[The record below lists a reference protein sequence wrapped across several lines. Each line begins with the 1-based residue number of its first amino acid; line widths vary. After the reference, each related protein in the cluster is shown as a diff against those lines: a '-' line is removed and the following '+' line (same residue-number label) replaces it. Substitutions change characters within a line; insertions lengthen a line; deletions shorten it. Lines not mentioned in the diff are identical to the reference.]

1 MEQVPQTPQ
10 NTQTPQSTQSQG
22 QQGSNPRTTRYTD
35 GVAQYT
41 FNGKNY
47 NTKEEAVAA
56 RDTYKAAVN
65 ADWVSVGKDRAKYD
79 ALIESGRG
87 LSQMSDDELG
97 FIRDRYAKSDLSK
110 RKEYTKSG
118 TDAYLF
124 SMGLPSAK
132 EINSYRQKY
141 IDYIGE
147 GGMEQYP
154 ELLEKRGDEYW
165 TTEATE
171 WIKKQWA
178 EDNAVG
184 LNDETVTS
192 KGNDIKYEDTLLDE
206 QLFELG
212 LPPSAKLN
220 EYFLKYKK
228 DLEINDEIEAFN
240 NEVFDLVHGK
250 DQVPVEEAFYSTLK
264 NHDKLVPYLS
274 EEISFPSEDDQ
285 KYKDDLMQFQRD
297 KYNTDLVKAL
307 EADAK
312 RDQMSHRISVAD
324 YKKFDYDKNTE
335 RARQRDLDI
344 YNKSKEKY
352 DQWFTKGATTE
363 KDKEQR
369 RKDVSDFLNFNGYVE
384 NTYNGGN
391 VKSLTAEDINQIVQI
406 EPSFRLLD
414 NGVPSDLVQKLYAG
428 NGSYNAA
435 TLEEIRNW
443 NDKENLH
450 NPRKHAEIEASM
462 LYTGLEG
469 SYDETVDAMTTTW
482 RVQNSKGFDRRSKYN
497 VDVYTSQIGERGV
510 TEGGALYALVAGQQV
525 DNRAVDRTSV
535 NVVNESDNRAHVGE
549 TDEDSGIAYSFYSSV
564 DSSGTRMIDYLT
576 DDEKA
581 VYFCLSSTNIK
592 NGSKYLNDLQGVV
605 SKRSYMNTI
614 GGGYG
619 KILSGKATIEEFGDY
634 TYNTKLYE
642 KGEELR
648 GLKEGRTDYWK
659 REAWDEYSAMSDA
672 ALERRRN
679 EIVAESSSAQ
689 ADIDAIRDK
698 GRMYYGGVEIED
710 AYKHE
715 LEKIDYVLSTR
726 KQLKQESTVE
736 ANLKDY
742 TDAKGNMATERVK
755 ASADYGESQYA
766 ELINRT
772 EAEMRQAT
780 LDVAGMTDVVEAN
793 RQLALGGKRDAN
805 VLRSLSTEQKNKFN
819 YLLVNSGAKVADAYI
834 DLIYNSVDAEAAKEK
849 NQGIAGW
856 AGKNIFTKAG
866 ATALSVLVP
875 PATSGVI
882 SLLGT
887 LGNALTGKETSA
899 LQATM
904 WDFSN
909 EWREA
914 VPTGDLFRL
923 FGMSDE
929 NAQKWGQIGYGAVM
943 SMVDSTGA
951 AFLNL
956 LGGDLGTIALASSAF
971 SSSLRNGLMRGL
983 DPDVATGTAFVSGVA
998 EYLTEKV
1005 GLETIM
1011 DTVKAFKS
1019 GTFGAGKV
1027 LQNALLRAIKPTV
1040 TEASEEAMST
1050 IINTIADSMLNGD
1063 LSEYNVE
1070 YNGYIDAG
1078 YTPEEAR
1085 KLANKSWA
1093 EGLITDAA
1101 IGGVTGFL
1109 MSFGG
1114 MVGGVRSDVTYNRM
1128 VEAGIDPT
1136 TGKRSYDTPNN
1147 PNGNFGATKPAAKPV
1162 LSERAQAYTNGR
1174 TAVERVFNKKVAD
1187 SVQNA
1192 LDNNYIEDDKV
1203 SSFDGQLQR
1212 ADNTDFI
1219 YYSVGADN
1227 EGKLR
1232 LTDDERTSLAVALA
1246 ATGEDDL
1253 DVAYTMLKNEEQT
1266 PKQRLANA
1274 DPTFK
1279 RIKSVEEVKNLNRQ
1293 IAENKKTIQDVLD
1306 VLNKRFNNTSNEL
1319 RNAYAQSMAD
1329 LQQASAML
1337 ENGDIKGA
1345 TTALNALESK
1355 YGNEVE
1361 NKTGRLAVFGSDFNQ
1376 AVTRIEQN
1384 KAQIETA
1391 QALLDRHYATLA
1403 NALNYFSLSYGSQ
1416 RATAMQANRV
1426 NQIRKEIG
1434 AKKDAI
1440 LLDSSLDE
1448 NAKQKAYDELEKQE
1462 QDLAGLSGYLSRY
1475 ANLRSGRS
1483 KFDIMQKVKN
1493 GTFQDF
1499 VAQSNKEQEQAATP
1513 VPAEKP
1519 AQEVKAEQPPQ
1530 NAVTEASPANTETTS
1545 EQPANTAETGSEA
1558 VKQENT
1564 TQEQAEEKEPPQ
1576 MREVKVNKNWQK
1588 RITAVAKRF
1597 GLKVV
1602 FGELVEDGQPI
1613 NGKYDPEH
1621 PDTVYLNT
1629 TLRTDSNRSNE
1640 QVIALELL
1648 RHEAVHWSKET
1659 KAYESLKEMAI
1670 LYLQEQ
1676 GADVQGVIDGILRD
1690 NPSYKG
1696 SQELG
1701 EEEMTAMFVQTVLFG
1716 GDDGSR
1722 RAMKWMAQSSRRNV
1736 FNSMKKYNDYL
1747 IARSE
1752 IRNARDGDAIKL
1764 LLLDAEME
1772 FTRAIEER
1780 QTLDGKKPSQAEAPA
1795 QPDKDT
1801 KKSRGKKKQAK
1812 ENTAQETPAQ
1822 EAQAQETPVQETPKQ
1837 ETPAQETPAQEAQTQ
1852 ETPAREATTQETPA
1866 QEAPVQEAQAQA
1878 ETAEPAQAQSEQAQ
1892 SQQETTATEQQ
1903 PAQEA
1908 QAQEQ
1913 APAQPQAEAQA
1924 QTDTQAQAQTE
1935 AQAQTDTQA
1944 QTEAPASVQSEQTAS
1959 QPLEFSNE
1967 HKTRISRIANSL
1979 NSGKR
1984 CAIYLNGV
1992 QDFNAVAEQVKNEL
2006 LKYLPSNRRRGLR
2019 VATEVNPNSYD
2030 NLYILDKSTER
2041 ANRADFTRDRI
2052 ETVTLNF
2059 GAPTQSSS
2067 VTEQVRAR
2075 QEEQRQQREAERRA
2089 NQEQAERE
2097 REQTRE
2103 QQISDMAEMQRSM
2116 QQRQAEAQAQEQE
2129 PAEQPAQ
2136 EPSSRQEETTPVQEE
2151 TTPVQEEAQEQPA
2164 EQTEQPAPA
2173 QEERS
2178 ARGTGFSNV
2187 NEYKAATLEEAQER
2201 YAVNT
2206 PPRSIGATHTI
2217 IDSIQ
2222 NDRTSTSGRRFSTP
2236 VDMSEF
2242 SGSFIAQ
2249 ISRENYGRER
2259 NTTDSRRFLYDA
2271 LGRPNAYFGHAQTDN
2286 YLGMRINRYVFGK
2299 NTGLSLSSARADG
2312 LDATQVNAVRD
2323 GREIN
2328 EHFVDHIINY
2338 GFVPENILKGSSD
2351 ITSESVFNNGEKNN
2365 IGEDI
2370 VFSDEQNAQLKDVC
2384 NKLVSGKEVILALPV
2399 TKDFEAQSLQALRS
2413 IFNALPV
2420 AFRTKV
2426 SFASGF
2432 YLDDLDV
2439 SHGQHVAVDRAKLII
2454 TDQTSA
2460 SNLTGLMAIRTVI
2473 NLTDGVQQS
2482 GDTRYSRTGKSLSA
2496 YASENQ
2502 LGAKANQLDTFAD
2515 MQRIASHKKSES
2527 RSKAANNNSE
2537 AKGKTLTSNQQTE
2550 VDILDRELDDYSD
2563 ADLDANIDYYSQ
2575 PENYRNNKHIYDEL
2589 VKERGRRKF
2598 IKSIIGSDTYPI
2610 NKYIRNHVN
2619 GNLVSSSNLVS
2630 DDKKELARKVFSAGQ
2645 IETLIRSAYDIEREY
2660 LSERAKRL
2668 NDVYSWYLGLK
2679 GTKDLD
2685 FTLPASTP
2693 KMDSRLQHML
2703 TTEAQKYGSFYN
2715 SLLGSKAPS
2724 PATWASRFGAKGIE
2738 EIIQSDYEL
2747 NDAAKRTYRHVVDFA
2762 KKNGID
2768 GKYVPSFSDVLSVYV
2783 EDHGGK
2789 NFVGHK
2795 TKQAELPLS
2804 ESLGRKDARIYAPKQ
2819 RLATRETWELAN
2831 RDATNVDSQ
2840 GLEEIMQARKDVVFA
2855 SYYMDYSKEF
2865 GITKYEYT
2873 KAIEDWSKDFH
2884 EDVDGGQYFA
2894 TGYNVLLDATP
2905 PESELGTA
2913 ELAENSPLSTFHDKF
2928 YKPAKMTALEKSR
2941 AVNEGVAEENRFS
2954 GFENVTVLSKAN
2966 VRDSDIGHLVKEV
2979 KGNTIDNEAEQY
2991 QRNYIANTM
3000 LALDTHIDWSGL
3012 SITFHDAL
3020 FGADQS
3026 RGVKEIYGRY
3036 KPTEH
3041 SIDVGNKDSQDT
3053 VSHEMGH
3060 ALDRLWKDFLYGED
3074 PRLFPTSEKDYMLS
3088 QLSYD
3093 ELKYRLNSRKDLSEE
3108 QKNRYLKFH
3117 KNFTDFVDKL
3127 VLSTE
3132 LDTRNEYLRSRHEVF
3147 ARFVA
3152 DFVTYVNK
3160 LVGINEVYTGEFN
3173 ENAYTSFIKI
3183 LQGMSALQ
3191 TQDNAYEAFET
3202 PLGSEYDEM
3211 DMYQFE
3217 GEEFTDEDFEMPT
3230 EEDYLSELEEQYGTR
3245 NTPMYSNGHSLDY
3258 YIQQYGMK
3266 QQSPY
3271 ARANNIRTP
3280 NQTAKNNRVSDAV
3293 QTLKQVPYVPQN
3305 LRDRI
3310 DEGILNEGLGVYEPK
3325 ALDELRE
3332 QGMRY
3337 ITEHGGVTQA
3347 MRDLTATMRDVKAKD
3362 LVKTISAANQ
3372 VFATLSQ
3379 EGINDSQ
3386 EYADFVAEYV
3396 MMRSTWG
3403 RAGRAMQLVNDSPLG
3418 RRTYWER
3425 VVQRINEQNRDAIAR
3440 GLNPLFH
3447 LGGYQDID
3455 IPQKLYDDLQ
3465 NAQTREQ
3472 IEEAEEAITRYIGEN
3487 SPLTVSD
3494 AMRNWRY
3501 FAMLA
3506 NPVTHM
3512 RNMLGNVT
3520 MQGGRL
3526 VKDAIATG
3534 LENIAVRAGW
3544 MNDNQ
3549 RTHSIILRQDSA
3561 SRNAIESLYQEHKGA
3576 ISSGGRDGFRQTLNE
3591 AKRKSPSKFINRLMN
3606 FNSNM
3611 LENEDE
3617 LFLHM
3622 TFMNAAA
3629 QFASA
3634 RGIDV
3639 TKMSKQQRAD
3649 LVAYATQQ
3657 AQEATYRDASKLA
3670 DALNEFARSGWV
3682 QQLLVEGIM
3691 PFKKT
3696 PINITKRGISYSPFG
3711 LAKGIVDLAR
3721 NAVSRSRGGEL
3732 VVSANKVVDELAQ
3745 GLTGSMLS
3753 ALGFFLARCGILKL
3767 KAGQDDRDDVYERD
3781 VGHQNY
3787 SLEVGNLSIK
3797 IESLAPLTFP
3807 LFMGASLYE
3816 LTSRENGGFSVS
3828 DITDAA
3834 LSVADPLMDMSFMS
3848 SLNEALD
3855 TYSENGVMGVAG
3867 NVMWSYASQY
3877 LPTLGSKVNNFINE
3891 SFTERRTA
3899 KSDAASPLG
3908 GTWDYRLRSAASKVP
3923 VANQAWLQPYVTT
3936 SGNYQRND
3944 SFGEY
3949 VTSFLN
3955 NFVSPVNVQVV
3966 DTTPVND
3973 EIHRLVRE
3981 TGNTDFVPQNPTKY
3995 FNVGNERKNLNA
4007 TEYTQYS
4014 KDHNETVYAVLTQI
4028 INQPAYQ
4035 NLTDEQRVDVL
4046 TKAYN
4051 SAHRSIQQKYQG
4063 IYAQKQK

>member
-10 NTQTPQSTQSQG
+10 NPQTPQSTQPQSPQ
-22 QQGSNPRTTRYTD
+22 SNNNPRLTRYTE
-35 GVAQYT
+35 GIPQYS

-47 NTKEEAVAA
+47 NTREEAENA
-56 RDTYKAAVN
+56 RNVYTAAVK

-97 FIRDRYAKSDLSK
+97 FIKDRYAKSDISK
-110 RKEYTKSG
+110 RKEYTKSD
-118 TDAYLF
+118 TDAYLY
-124 SMGLPSAK
+124 SMGLPSSK
-132 EINSYRQKY
+132 ELNSYRQKY
-141 IDYIGE
+141 IDYMGE

-165 TTEATE
+165 TTDATE

-192 KGNDIKYEDTLLDE
+192 KGKDIKYEDTLLDE

-212 LPPSAKLN
+212 LPPSAQLN

-228 DLEINDEIEAFN
+228 DLEINDEIEKFN

-250 DQVPVEEAFYSTLK
+250 DQVPVEEAFYSALK
-264 NHDKLVPYLS
+264 NHDSLVPYLS
-274 EEISFPSEDDQ
+274 EEISLPSRDDQ
-285 KYKDDLMQFQRD
+285 KYKDDLMQFQSD
-297 KYNTDLVKAL
+297 KFNTDLVKAL

-352 DQWFTKGATTE
+352 DQWFTKGATTAKE
-363 KDKEQR
+363 KEQR

-384 NTYNGGN
+384 NTYNNGN
-391 VKSLTAEDINQIVQI
+391 VKALTAEDVNQIVQI

-414 NGVPSDLVQKLYAG
+414 NGVPSGLVQKLYTE

-450 NPRKHAEIEASM
+450 NPRKHAEVEGSL

-482 RVQNSKGFDRRSKYN
+482 RVQNSNGFDRRSKYN
-497 VDVYTSQIGERGV
+497 VDVYTSQIGEKGV

-549 TDEDSGIAYSFYSSV
+549 IDEDSGIAYSFYSSV

-576 DDEKA
+576 DDEKS

-592 NGSKYLNDLQGVV
+592 NGSKYLNELQGVV

-715 LEKIDYVLSTR
+715 LEKIDYVLNTR

-780 LDVAGMTDVVEAN
+780 LDVEGMTDAVEAN

-834 DLIYNSVDAEAAKEK
+834 DSIYNSVDMEASKEK

-875 PATSGVI
+875 PATSGVFA
-882 SLLGT
+882 LVGT
-887 LGNALTGKETSA
+887 LGNALTGKETSK
-899 LQATM
+899 LQATT

-956 LGGDLGTIALASSAF
+956 LGGELGTIALASSAF

-983 DPDVATGTAFVSGVA
+983 DPDVATGTAFISGLA
-998 EYLTEKV
+998 EYATEKV

-1011 DTVKAFKS
+1011 DTVQSFKAGS
-1019 GTFGAGKV
+1019 FGAGKV
-1027 LQNALLRAIKPTV
+1027 LENALLRAIKPTV
-1040 TEASEEAMST
+1040 TEASEEALST
-1050 IINTIADSMLNGD
+1050 IVNTIADSMLNGD

-1114 MVGGVRSDVTYNRM
+1114 MVGGVRSDTTYNRM

-1136 TGKRSYDTPNN
+1136 TGRRSYDTPNN
-1147 PNGNFGATKPAAKPV
+1147 PNGKFGATKPAAKPV

-1174 TAVERVFNKKVAD
+1174 TVVERVFNKNVAD
-1187 SVQNA
+1187 IVQNA
-1192 LDNNYIEDDKV
+1192 LDNNYIEDEKV

-1219 YYSVGADN
+1219 YQSIGANSD
-1227 EGKLR
+1227 GSLA
-1232 LTDDERTSLAVALA
+1232 LTDDERTALAVALA

-1279 RIKSVEEVKNLNRQ
+1279 NIKSVEEVKSLNEQ
-1293 IAENKKTIQDVLD
+1293 IAESKRTIQKTLTK
-1306 VLNKRFNNTSNEL
+1306 LNTTFNNRSNEL
-1319 RNAYAQSMAD
+1319 RNAYAQSMSD
-1329 LQQASAML
+1329 LQQASTLL
-1337 ENGDIKGA
+1337 ESGDIKGA
-1345 TTALNALESK
+1345 TTALNALQSK

-1361 NKTGRLAVFGSDFNQ
+1361 NKTGRVEDFETDFNN
-1376 AVTRIEQN
+1376 AVTTINQN
-1384 KAQIETA
+1384 KANIEKT
-1391 QALLDRHYATLA
+1391 QGLLNRHYATLA

-1416 RATAMQANRV
+1416 RATAMQAKRV
-1426 NQIRKEIG
+1426 NEVRKQVG

-1440 LLDSSLDE
+1440 LLDDSLDE
-1448 NAKQKAYDELEKQE
+1448 NAKQKAYDELERQE
-1462 QDLAGLSGYLSRY
+1462 QDLAGLGGYLSRY

-1499 VAQSNKEQEQAATP
+1499 VAQSSKEQEQAATV
-1513 VPAEKP
+1513 VPAGKP

-1530 NAVTEASPANTETTS
+1530 NAVTEASPANAETTS
-1545 EQPANTAETGSEA
+1545 EQPANTSETGSEA
-1558 VKQENT
+1558 VKQEDT
-1564 TQEQAEEKEPPQ
+1564 TQEQTEEKEPPK

-1648 RHEAVHWSKET
+1648 RHETVHWSKET
-1659 KAYESLKEMAI
+1659 KAYESLKNMAM

-1676 GADVQGVIDGILRD
+1676 GADVQGVIDGILSD

-1780 QTLDGKKPSQAEAPA
+1780 QTLDGKRSAQAEAPA
-1795 QPDKDT
+1795 Q
-1801 KKSRGKKKQAK
+1801 
-1812 ENTAQETPAQ
+1812 ENTSEQDSTRNEQSYEERTQDEAEVADMLNDIPPEDYEQGYYDGGAVSNGYANNEVVPLEDELTGNENPQYNQEKNNAGEVTNGTDAGNSENGAETNGTRNQGNPVVTDGAGRRTVLPQHGLVRRGDSESNNRILTENSERIKSIGAGNYNLVQTDDKQSFVDALTKMRTENESGGSVDPKTVEELANSVTFLSDDASAGYAIEQDGNLTAVFKNRNINSKPYAGVDIILSAVANGADRLDCYGIFLANTYAKGGFVPVARVAYSREYGSPQMNAYIDSERAKGNPAFAKDPDIYFMMLSPDATM
-1822 EAQAQETPVQETPKQ
+1822 ESVVDGVANRTARRY
-1837 ETPAQETPAQEAQTQ
+1837 TQ
-1852 ETPAREATTQETPA
+1852 EELDALPLMEYDDAKFFRDGLIA
-1866 QEAPVQEAQAQA
+1866 QN
-1878 ETAEPAQAQSEQAQ
+1878 EQK
-1892 SQQETTATEQQ
+1892 
-1903 PAQEA
+1903 
-1908 QAQEQ
+1908 
-1913 APAQPQAEAQA
+1913 AQP
-1924 QTDTQAQAQTE
+1924 
-1935 AQAQTDTQA
+1935 AQTDTQA
-1944 QTEAPASVQSEQTAS
+1944 QTEARLSE
-1959 QPLEFSNE
+1959 
-1967 HKTRISRIANSL
+1967 
-1979 NSGKR
+1979 
-1984 CAIYLNGV
+1984 
-1992 QDFNAVAEQVKNEL
+1992 
-2006 LKYLPSNRRRGLR
+2006 
-2019 VATEVNPNSYD
+2019 
-2030 NLYILDKSTER
+2030 
-2041 ANRADFTRDRI
+2041 
-2052 ETVTLNF
+2052 
-2059 GAPTQSSS
+2059 
-2067 VTEQVRAR
+2067 
-2075 QEEQRQQREAERRA
+2075 
-2089 NQEQAERE
+2089 
-2097 REQTRE
+2097 
-2103 QQISDMAEMQRSM
+2103 
-2116 QQRQAEAQAQEQE
+2116 EAQ
-2129 PAEQPAQ
+2129 
-2136 EPSSRQEETTPVQEE
+2136 PVQEE
-2151 TTPVQEEAQEQPA
+2151 QAHAPVTFNEQQKQKLSLVGSKLA
-2164 EQTEQPAPA
+2164 NGK
-2173 QEERS
+2173 RILLYI
-2178 ARGTGFSNV
+2178 N
-2187 NEYKAATLEEAQER
+2187 
-2201 YAVNT
+2201 
-2206 PPRSIGATHTI
+2206 GATDFNSALEAVKEELTKYI
-2217 IDSIQ
+2217 PQRQRRYFNVATEWNGSNYENVVIVDKDTYNSIPKDSIR
-2222 NDRTSTSGRRFSTP
+2222 NNGYETST
-2236 VDMSEF
+2236 V
-2242 SGSFIAQ
+2242 
-2249 ISRENYGRER
+2249 N
-2259 NTTDSRRFLYDA
+2259 
-2271 LGRPNAYFGHAQTDN
+2271 LGAG
-2286 YLGMRINRYVFGK
+2286 
-2299 NTGLSLSSARADG
+2299 
-2312 LDATQVNAVRD
+2312 
-2323 GREIN
+2323 
-2328 EHFVDHIINY
+2328 
-2338 GFVPENILKGSSD
+2338 
-2351 ITSESVFNNGEKNN
+2351 
-2365 IGEDI
+2365 
-2370 VFSDEQNAQLKDVC
+2370 
-2384 NKLVSGKEVILALPV
+2384 
-2399 TKDFEAQSLQALRS
+2399 
-2413 IFNALPV
+2413 
-2420 AFRTKV
+2420 
-2426 SFASGF
+2426 
-2432 YLDDLDV
+2432 
-2439 SHGQHVAVDRAKLII
+2439 
-2454 TDQTSA
+2454 
-2460 SNLTGLMAIRTVI
+2460 
-2473 NLTDGVQQS
+2473 
-2482 GDTRYSRTGKSLSA
+2482 TRYSRTGKSLSA

-2502 LGAKANQLDTFAD
+2502 LGARANQLDTFAD
-2515 MQRIASHKKSES
+2515 MQRIAEHRKGTGKKTSANDAKPAYEKGQPYTKTFSDEVNKRIRSTMSKGASLKLIQSAYVIEHENSNESHQNWMRDISARSLLDWAKYAGAKHVAEIINSNPDLRRIANRYIDEVRSRLRKELGHPVKDVGFEIEDVLNVTISGDKDSLKGHSRERRDFDTGKSYGRTDYRFYAPKGYSVDRSTFDVASKEISSEMSEDERDDILSARKRIVIEAYHGDIASAVGVDDNELAQLLEKWASPNIEDENEVGSRYNASGEKRLVLFKKDLPLWKKYYISEHPTYHNRWKTIKSRNLTETDDRFLLES
-2527 RSKAANNNSE
+2527 RFKPAKETSLEMSKRLNKGVSVENRFFGFVNSSICLRSDVTDE
-2537 AKGKTLTSNQQTE
+2537 
-2550 VDILDRELDDYSD
+2550 DIRDMIQSVDYSD
-2563 ADLDANIDYYSQ
+2563 N
-2575 PENYRNNKHIYDEL
+2575 PNNE
-2589 VKERGRRKF
+2589 
-2598 IKSIIGSDTYPI
+2598 
-2610 NKYIRNHVN
+2610 
-2619 GNLVSSSNLVS
+2619 
-2630 DDKKELARKVFSAGQ
+2630 SAQ
-2645 IETLIRSAYDIEREY
+2645 
-2660 LSERAKRL
+2660 
-2668 NDVYSWYLGLK
+2668 
-2679 GTKDLD
+2679 
-2685 FTLPASTP
+2685 F
-2693 KMDSRLQHML
+2693 
-2703 TTEAQKYGSFYN
+2703 
-2715 SLLGSKAPS
+2715 
-2724 PATWASRFGAKGIE
+2724 
-2738 EIIQSDYEL
+2738 
-2747 NDAAKRTYRHVVDFA
+2747 
-2762 KKNGID
+2762 
-2768 GKYVPSFSDVLSVYV
+2768 
-2783 EDHGGK
+2783 
-2789 NFVGHK
+2789 
-2795 TKQAELPLS
+2795 
-2804 ESLGRKDARIYAPKQ
+2804 
-2819 RLATRETWELAN
+2819 
-2831 RDATNVDSQ
+2831 
-2840 GLEEIMQARKDVVFA
+2840 
-2855 SYYMDYSKEF
+2855 
-2865 GITKYEYT
+2865 
-2873 KAIEDWSKDFH
+2873 
-2884 EDVDGGQYFA
+2884 
-2894 TGYNVLLDATP
+2894 
-2905 PESELGTA
+2905 
-2913 ELAENSPLSTFHDKF
+2913 
-2928 YKPAKMTALEKSR
+2928 
-2941 AVNEGVAEENRFS
+2941 
-2954 GFENVTVLSKAN
+2954 
-2966 VRDSDIGHLVKEV
+2966 
-2979 KGNTIDNEAEQY
+2979 
-2991 QRNYIANTM
+2991 QRNYIANVM
-3000 LALDTHIDWSGL
+3000 LSLDTHIDWSG
-3012 SITFHDAL
+3012 IPFH
-3020 FGADQS
+3020 F
-3026 RGVKEIYGRY
+3026 KNN
-3036 KPTEH
+3036 P
-3041 SIDVGNKDSQDT
+3041 SIDGELENGFYDPKDNSVTIGIVNGNDT
-3053 VSHEMGH
+3053 AAHEMGH
-3060 ALDRLWKDFLYGED
+3060 ALDAMWFKDLTGSEYNESLSTIENVALLKRYALGNNRRLSNKESDF
-3074 PRLFPTSEKDYMLS
+3074 FSNFINFV
-3088 QLSYD
+3088 D
-3093 ELKYRLNSRKDLSEE
+3093 ELSEHANNSSAYYIE
-3108 QKNRYLKFH
+3108 Q
-3117 KNFTDFVDKL
+3117 D
-3127 VLSTE
+3127 
-3132 LDTRNEYLRSRHEVF
+3132 EVF
-3147 ARFVA
+3147 ARFVSE
-3152 DFVTYVNK
+3152 FVFFVNCMNK
-3160 LVGINEVYTGEFN
+3160 GQVYEGEFKQRQF
-3173 ENAYTSFIKI
+3173 ESFVKLLQEKSSLDSAKNAY
-3183 LQGMSALQ
+3183 G
-3191 TQDNAYEAFET
+3191 DYEDYW
-3202 PLGSEYDEM
+3202 GEM
-3211 DMYQFE
+3211 DNLP
-3217 GEEFTDEDFEMPT
+3217 D
-3230 EEDYLSELEEQYGTR
+3230 
-3245 NTPMYSNGHSLDY
+3245 TPMYSNGHSLDY

-3325 ALDELRE
+3325 TLDELRE
-3332 QGMRY
+3332 QGMQY

-3372 VFATLSQ
+3372 VFATISA
-3379 EGINDSQ
+3379 EGINDSR

-3425 VVQRINEQNRDAIAR
+3425 VVQRMNEQNREAVSR
-3440 GLNPLFH
+3440 GLNPLFYR
-3447 LGGYQDID
+3447 GGYQDID

-3465 NAQTREQ
+3465 NAQTKEQ
-3472 IEEAEEAITRYIGEN
+3472 IDEAEEAITRYIGEN

-3512 RNMLGNVT
+3512 RNMLGNAT

-3544 MNDNQ
+3544 MNDDQ

-3576 ISSGGRDGFRQTLNE
+3576 ISSGGRDGFRQTLND

-3682 QQLLVEGIM
+3682 QQLLVEGVM

-3721 NAVSRSRGGEL
+3721 NVVSKSKGGEL

-3767 KAGQDDRDDVYERD
+3767 KAGRDDRDDVYERD

-3923 VANQAWLQPYVTT
+3923 VANQAWLEPYVST
-3936 SGNYQRND
+3936 SGTYQRND

-3995 FNVGNERKNLNA
+3995 FNIGNERKNLNA
-4007 TEYTQYS
+4007 SEYTQYS
-4014 KDHNETVYAVLTQI
+4014 KDHNETVYAVLTQL
-4028 INQPAYQ
+4028 INEPAYQ

-4063 IYAQKQK
+4063 IYSQKQK